1 MNDQSFHSTVYQ
13 AQIIRVFIVSPW
25 IEVKISAHWIIIIQG
40 IWLKKNTLD
49 LWVRYLHVRAI
60 WMHIYICLRINAYW
74 CDCGACHTYNEQNKN
89 SWKAQ
94 LARIGT
100 PTTRLTYRPLT
111 PRPYVRAGTHTHI
124 RKQQKY
130 DLWEIR
136 ETYLVTMCIPIVHT
150 SHAHSYLSQRGKP
163 TRAVQAFSRTPTFNS
178 NKNNKEKKNP
188 WSHEF

>member
-111 PRPYVRAGTHTHI
+111 PRPYVCYTRGYTHTHTQTTKI
-124 RKQQKY
+124 WSVRNTWNVLGYYVYSNRTYITCTLLSFTERKTNQSCASFFAY
-130 DLWEIR
+130 TD
-136 ETYLVTMCIPIVHT
+136 
-150 SHAHSYLSQRGKP
+150 
-163 TRAVQAFSRTPTFNS
+163 VQ
-178 NKNNKEKKNP
+178 
-188 WSHEF
+188 